1 MENYEG
7 GNNIPVSNNISIEIS
22 FYFSSR
28 EKLAIF
34 VDASEIEKVFQNN
47 EVFLYQINNCYI

>member
-1 MENYEG
+1 M
-7 GNNIPVSNNISIEIS
+7 SNNISIEIS
-22 FYFSSR
+22 FYFSR